1 MLELASTTTTTT
13 TITTITTI
21 TTTTITTTIKPL
33 LILSSVDYPTQMNQ
47 FEPADHNE

>member
-21 TTTTITTTIKPL
+21 TTTITTTIKPL